1 MDEERFNIS
10 LRGLLKHFGVTAQR
24 EVEKAVDAAQRSG
37 ALAGRSTLK
46 ARAVMIIEGL
56 DTEIAVEGQI
66 ELA

>member
-1 MDEERFNIS
+1 MVACRVS
-10 LRGLLKHFGVTAQR
+10 
-24 EVEKAVDAAQRSG
+24 DAAQRSG